1 MFKDVYIQRV
11 DYSNEEPTQL
21 LANAATPL
29 RYKHV
34 FQDDLLTEIANAR
47 KTDENGREIYQID
60 FISELAFIM
69 AMQAEALSDKAIKL
83 EKLNYE
89 KYVDWLEQYDGM
101 AFESAAEDI
110 LNVYVGNAVSDSKS
124 KKNTEGQSES

>member
-34 FQDDLLTEIANAR
+34 FQDDLLTKFANAH
-47 KTDENGREIYQID
+47 KTDDTGREVYQID
-60 FISELAFIM
+60 FISELAFVM
-69 AMQAEALSDKAIKL
+69 AMQADALSDKTIKL

-89 KYVDWLEQYDGM
+89 KYMDWLEQYDGM
-101 AFESAAEDI
+101 AFENAAEDI
-110 LNVYVGNAVSDSKS
+110 LNVYIGNMSNNSES
-124 KKNTEGQSES
+124 KKNNEEQSES

>member
-1 MFKDVYIQRV
+1 MFREVYIQRV

-34 FQDDLLTEIANAR
+34 FEDDLLTEIANAH

-69 AMQAEALSDKAIKL
+69 AMQANALSDKTIKL

-101 AFESAAEDI
+101 AFESAAGDI
-110 LNVYVGNAVSDSKS
+110 MNVYVGNAVSDSKS
-124 KKNTEGQSES
+124 KKNTEGQSEN

>member
-1 MFKDVYIQRV
+1 MFREVYIQRV

-34 FQDDLLTEIANAR
+34 FEDDLLTEIANAH

-69 AMQAEALSDKAIKL
+69 AMQADALSDKTIKL

>member
-34 FQDDLLTEIANAR
+34 FQDDLLTKIANAHT
-47 KTDENGREIYQID
+47 TDETGREIYQID
-60 FISELAFIM
+60 FIGELAFVM
-69 AMQAEALSDKAIKL
+69 AMQADALSDKTIKL

-89 KYVDWLEQYDGM
+89 KYMDWLEQYDGM
-101 AFESAAEDI
+101 AFENAAEEI
-110 LNVYVGNAVSDSKS
+110 LNVYVGNSVSESES
-124 KKNTEGQSES
+124 KKNTDGQSES